1 MIQKIKKILKTRKV
15 KVFLL
20 FLLCSSM
27 IWFINNLS
35 ESYINYATFDLEYI
49 NAPDSLL
56 LADISKENV
65 NVKLKAVG
73 FQFLGFNLKNK
84 KIVIDLSDVEKDES
98 KFYIPHTV
106 FRKQIEGQ
114 LPSSMSLL
122 EMDKDTLSFNFYK
135 TETKMVKVKPRIK
148 INLAQNYLLDGDLKI
163 EPDSIAITGPK
174 SEIDSINSVRTL
186 SQNLTD
192 LTSDF
197 SRTVEVYKSPEL
209 EHTVFSANTVHITGM
224 VARFSEKILE
234 VPIKVINQ
242 PRGMQVKI
250 FPDRVSVVCKAK
262 IDELKQ
268 LEASDFL
275 VTADYAAVEKGNK
288 NMLDL
293 VLEKKPKSIHSAHL
307 DENRVE
313 FILTQQQQ

>member
-1 MIQKIKKILKTRKV
+1 MIKKIKNILKKRKV
-15 KVFLL
+15 KVFLV

-35 ESYINYATFDLEYI
+35 ESYVNYATFDLEYI

-56 LADISKENV
+56 LADISKANV

-84 KIVIDLSDVEKDES
+84 KILIDLSTVEKEGS
-98 KFYIPHTV
+98 NFYIPHTV
-106 FRKQIEGQ
+106 FRKQIESQ
-114 LPSSMSLL
+114 LPGSMSLL
-122 EMDKDTLSFNFYK
+122 EMDKDTLSFNFYS
-135 TETKMVKVKPRIK
+135 TETKKVKVKPRLR

-163 EPDSIAITGPK
+163 EPDSITITGPK
-174 SEIDSINSVRTL
+174 NEIDSINDVSTL
-186 SQNLTD
+186 KQNLTD

-209 EHTVFSANTVHITGM
+209 ENTVFSTGTVLVSGA

-234 VPIKVINQ
+234 IPIKVINE
-242 PRGMQVKI
+242 PKGMQVKI
-250 FPDRVSVVCKAK
+250 FPDKVSVVCKAK

-268 LEASDFL
+268 LQSSDFQ
-275 VTADYAAVEKGNK
+275 VTADYGTVENGNLK
-288 NMLDL
+288 MLEL
-293 VLEKKPKSIHSAHL
+293 VLAKKPKNIHSARL
-307 DENRVE
+307 NEKNVE
-313 FILTQQQQ
+313 FILTKKQ

>member
-1 MIQKIKKILKTRKV
+1 MIKKIKNILKKRKV
-15 KVFLL
+15 KVFLV

-35 ESYINYATFDLEYI
+35 ESYVNYATFDLEYI

-56 LADISKENV
+56 LADISKANV

-84 KIVIDLSDVEKDES
+84 KILIDLSTVEKEGS
-98 KFYIPHTV
+98 NFYIPHTV
-106 FRKQIEGQ
+106 FRKQIESQ
-114 LPSSMSLL
+114 LPGSMSLL
-122 EMDKDTLSFNFYK
+122 EMDKDTLSFNFYS
-135 TETKMVKVKPRIK
+135 TETKKVKVKPRLR

-163 EPDSIAITGPK
+163 EPDSITITGPK
-174 SEIDSINSVRTL
+174 NEIDSINDVSTL
-186 SQNLTD
+186 KQNLTD

-209 EHTVFSANTVHITGM
+209 KNTVFSTGTVLVSGA

-234 VPIKVINQ
+234 IPIKIINE
-242 PRGMQVKI
+242 PKGMQVKI
-250 FPDRVSVVCKAK
+250 FPDKVSVVCKAK

-268 LEASDFL
+268 LQSSDFQ
-275 VTADYAAVEKGNK
+275 VTADYGTVENGNLK
-288 NMLDL
+288 MLEL
-293 VLEKKPKSIHSAHL
+293 VLAKKPKNIHSARL
-307 DENRVE
+307 NEKNVE
-313 FILTQQQQ
+313 FILTKKQ

>member
-1 MIQKIKKILKTRKV
+1 
-15 KVFLL
+15 
-20 FLLCSSM
+20 M

-35 ESYINYATFDLEYI
+35 ESYVNYATFDLEYI

-65 NVKLKAVG
+65 NVKLRAVG

-84 KIVIDLSDVEKDES
+84 TVVIDLSDVENEDA

-106 FRKQIEGQ
+106 FRKQIESQ

-122 EMDKDTLSFNFYK
+122 EMDKDTLSFDFYR
-135 TETKMVKVKPRIK
+135 TETKKVKVKPRLR

-163 EPDSIAITGPK
+163 EPDSITITGPK
-174 SEIDSINSVRTL
+174 DEIDSITDVSTL
-186 SQNLTD
+186 KENLTD

-197 SRTVEVYKSPEL
+197 SKTLELYKSPEL
-209 EHTVFSANTVHITGM
+209 EKTVFSTKTVHVSGA

-234 VPIKVINQ
+234 VPIKVVNE
-242 PRGMQVKI
+242 PKGMQVKI
-250 FPDRVSVVCKAK
+250 FPDKVSVVCKAK

-268 LEASDFL
+268 LESSDFQ
-275 VTADYAAVEKGNK
+275 VTADYGAVKNSDL

-293 VLEKKPKSIHSAHL
+293 ILAKKPKSIHSAHL
-307 DENRVE
+307 NESKVE
-313 FILTQQQQ
+313 FILTQKQ